1 MCDGCLLAAAAPAAA
16 APVPPLRTDRAVSS
30 VIPRAVAALAQVP
43 RVEALLLAQ
52 FGSQAPQIDEA
63 ALRAMSMQCEPRGA
77 ERDSLLP

>member
-1 MCDGCLLAAAAPAAA
+1 MIAVCSRPRPRLQLRLVLLCAPT
-16 APVPPLRTDRAVSS
+16 APPPPSYQ
-30 VIPRAVAALAQVP
+30 RAVAALAQVP